1 MAKLSRPYAHGR
13 PFLNTEI
20 HLTIVSTNYDLTVH
34 RQLNC
39 SLQY

>member
-20 HLTIVSTNYDLTVH
+20 HLTVH